1 MTIRVSGSLGV
12 LVQHLVGLE
21 GSKVGRGLLGDN
33 HVQQFHCCCCPNH
46 RHNEFCPCWCSIQG
60 ARFNIT
66 IITYFF
72 LQMLQR
78 IGKRRESLS
87 STLLSWRSNLLL
99 IITILIIITLITIVA
114 MKNMIMLEFSTLL
127 LFWRPG
133 HHHCDKEYE
142 DDNNCRGQYSLCGG
156 INDMYCSV
164 FE

>member
-1 MTIRVSGSLGV
+1 MIIMFSNFTAIVV
-12 LVQHLVGLE
+12 L
-21 GSKVGRGLLGDN
+21 
-33 HVQQFHCCCCPNH
+33 
-46 RHNEFCPCWCSIQG
+46 
-60 ARFNIT
+60 
-66 IITYFF
+66 IIICVNAIMNSTLADAPYKEQDLISPLSHIDCFF

>member
-1 MTIRVSGSLGV
+1 MIIMFSNFTAVA
-12 LVQHLVGLE
+12 
-21 GSKVGRGLLGDN
+21 
-33 HVQQFHCCCCPNH
+33 H
-46 RHNEFCPCWCSIQG
+46 RHNEFCPCRCSIQG

-142 DDNNCRGQYSLCGG
+142 DDNNCRGQYSLCDG
-156 INDMYCSV
+156 INGMYCSV

>member
-1 MTIRVSGSLGV
+1 MIIMFSNFTAVVV
-12 LVQHLVGLE
+12 LIIAIMNSALA
-21 GSKVGRGLLGDN
+21 DA
-33 HVQQFHCCCCPNH
+33 P
-46 RHNEFCPCWCSIQG
+46 
-60 ARFNIT
+60 RFNIT
-66 IITYFF
+66 SITYFF

-133 HHHCDKEYE
+133 QHHCDKEYE
-142 DDNNCRGQYSLCGG
+142 DDNNCRGQYSLCDG
-156 INDMYCSV
+156 INGMYCSV

>member
-1 MTIRVSGSLGV
+1 MIIMFSNFTAVVV
-12 LVQHLVGLE
+12 LIIAIMNSALA
-21 GSKVGRGLLGDN
+21 DA
-33 HVQQFHCCCCPNH
+33 P
-46 RHNEFCPCWCSIQG
+46 
-60 ARFNIT
+60 RFNIT
-66 IITYFF
+66 SITYFF

-142 DDNNCRGQYSLCGG
+142 DDNNCRGQYSLCDG
-156 INDMYCSV
+156 INGMYCSV